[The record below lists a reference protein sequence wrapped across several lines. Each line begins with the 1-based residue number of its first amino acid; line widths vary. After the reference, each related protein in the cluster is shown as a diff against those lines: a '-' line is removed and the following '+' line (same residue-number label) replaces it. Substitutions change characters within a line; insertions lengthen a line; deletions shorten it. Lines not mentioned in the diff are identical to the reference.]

1 MMTIMTTAG
10 RLAALLAVMMTAVN
24 SQTLIA
30 QDTAEAPG
38 KSDVLRWVDELDGRS
53 LSTRKAAERALIDAG
68 PDALDFLPESKP
80 GMSIEAVERLSR
92 VRKTLMKQRTKMETS
107 AQSATVDLGDAATLG
122 DALEAISR
130 DSGIE
135 FDIDADASL
144 AITTTAT
151 PLPFWHALDLVLDQ
165 ASLDINFYAGDQNT
179 LKLVG
184 RAPDRPSRVDS
195 AAYAGVY
202 RIEPTAVTSRLSL
215 DNPTLSALNISVQIA
230 WEPRMTPIGLTLP
243 IDQLSAKLDDGAK
256 LKPQES
262 GDTIDVA
269 TNADIAFSE
278 FFLPMQLPA
287 GQPEKIES
295 LTGLV
300 RALLPGK
307 KQTFELPLSQSG
319 APQTIDA
326 MTVTVESVRPN
337 GPLHEVRVGVELK
350 DADRSLESHRH
361 WIFENQVFIRRKDG
375 SRADHLG
382 YEVYRQTNS
391 GVGIGYL
398 FDLGLPEEAT
408 LVYQSPT
415 AVIPSE
421 VSFVIQD
428 IPLP

>member
-1 MMTIMTTAG
+1 M
-10 RLAALLAVMMTAVN
+10 
-24 SQTLIA
+24 
-30 QDTAEAPG
+30 
-38 KSDVLRWVDELDGRS
+38 LRWVDELDAQS

-68 PDALDFLPESKP
+68 PDALEYLPESKP

-92 VRKTLMKQRTKMETS
+92 VRKTLMKQRTKTETS
-107 AQSATVDLGDAATLG
+107 AEAAKVDLGDAATLG
-122 DALEAISR
+122 EALEAISR

-144 AITTTAT
+144 AITTTNT

-165 ASLDINFYAGDQNT
+165 ASLDINFYAGDEGL
-179 LKLVG
+179 LKLVSRG
-184 RAPDRPSRVDS
+184 PERPSRVDS

-202 RIEPTAVTSRLSL
+202 RIEPTAVTSRLAL

-230 WEPRMTPIGLTLP
+230 WEPRLTPIGLTLP
-243 IDQLSAKLDDGAK
+243 IDQLSAKLDDGEK

-287 GQPEKIES
+287 GQPGKIDS

-307 KQTFELPLSQSG
+307 KQTFDLPLSQSG
-319 APQTIDA
+319 TPQTIDA
-326 MTVTVESVRPN
+326 MTVTVEAVRPN

-361 WIFENQVFIRRKDG
+361 WIFENQVFVRRKDG

-382 YEVYRQTNS
+382 YEVYRQTSS

-398 FDLGLPEEAT
+398 FDLGLPEEAS